1 MLDAFRKK
9 KRQGNVRRNLQKY
22 SQKLLTV
29 AEKSVFSLQSVG
41 YSPEINKVETNQKL
55 SSSSQVNISEI
66 LPEMSNK
73 FEGYLTHNWIDE
85 PTTYQTD
92 VEIFENGENDSLDWS
107 TIGPRFR
114 EKLSEWAINYRPTH
128 NQLRHLLSICN
139 ETLPIELPVDP
150 RTIFGTARTI
160 QTTTFPDGS
169 QYWHNSLISSLQTIL
184 HSIPCLPRQLS
195 LNINIDGLPLYESSR
210 EQFWPIL
217 CNIHQLHKIEPIV
230 VGIYC
235 GKRKYQRL
243 LCFIGRFCPKKE
255 LIF

>member
-1 MLDAFRKK
+1 MDSNPKRQPTLLDAFKK
-9 KRQGNVRRNLQKY
+9 KKIQGNVRRNLKKILQN
-22 SQKLLTV
+22 LLKENKV
-29 AEKSVFSLQSVG
+29 VSLKSVVSEIDNCSNEIKEVG
-41 YSPEINKVETNQKL
+41 TNPK
-55 SSSSQVNISEI
+55 SSSQMNISQI

-73 FEGYLTHNWIDE
+73 FEDYLTHNWIDE
-85 PTTYQTD
+85 STTCQND
-92 VEIFENGENDSLDWS
+92 VDVGNCENSENDSVDWS

-114 EKLSEWAINYRPTH
+114 EKISEWAINYRPTH

-139 ETLPIELPVDP
+139 DILPIDLPVDP

-160 QTTTFPDGS
+160 QTTTFTDGS
-169 QYWHNSLISSLQTIL
+169 QYWHNGLISSLQTIL
-184 HSIPCLPRQLS
+184 HSIRCLPRQLS

-235 GKRKYQRL
+235 GKSTY
-243 LCFIGRFCPKKE
+243 
-255 LIF
+255 